1 MDHKQSIA
9 TALSPKAE
17 ALNTLSDVLAALSKE
32 AKREPSCPDRVAAL
46 AQAVSALSPLVLT
59 AGLRTDRTRS

>member
-9 TALSPKAE
+9 TTLPPKAE
-17 ALNTLSDVLAALSKE
+17 ALNTLSDILAALSKE
-32 AKREPSCPDRVAAL
+32 VKREPSCPDRVAAL

-59 AGLRTDRTRS
+59 AGLRTDRTQS